1 MTPGFFTS
9 PARLVRRAVGYPR
22 VRQHLGEQDTT
33 AAELR
38 LALDAGILA
47 LDRRLLDVYALTET
61 ARREIQ
67 ERIVTLSALTEAAR
81 AESQQQAE
89 SIEETLA
96 APESPL
102 AELISA
108 EAHRIDSYLVHH
120 FTKLRKDLGLDLA
133 PSAPF
138 AADVDIVVPNAGFD
152 VSVPSF
158 ERDLVAAVA
167 GRDPAIVSPGV
178 RALVARELRPGAL
191 AVDAYA
197 SIGLHALA
205 MAENVGAGG
214 SVVCFE
220 PVSRVAV
227 SLRRTLVLNG
237 FAERADVRE
246 TALNSGSTLDA
257 QLASGTRVDMVRL
270 DLDGAEPLA
279 WRGAERVRTQN
290 PQIVVLMQW
299 SASRLAAS
307 GCRPAAFMAEIRSAG
322 FAPFQIA
329 ADDPAAPL
337 SPLEYDPASL
347 EAFGILLRRG

>member
-1 MTPGFFTS
+1 MTPRFLTS

-22 VRQHLGEQDTT
+22 VRQHLSEQDTT

-47 LDRRLLDVYALTET
+47 LDQRLLDLYALTET
-61 ARREIQ
+61 ARREFQ
-67 ERIVTLSALTEAAR
+67 ERILALSALTEAAR
-81 AESQQQAE
+81 AESQRQAA

-108 EAHRIDSYLVHH
+108 EAGRIDSYLVHH
-120 FTKLRKDLGLDLA
+120 VTKLRRDLA
-133 PSAPF
+133 LDQAPGPPF
-138 AADVDIVVPNAGFD
+138 AADVDVVFPYAGFD

-158 ERDLVAAVA
+158 ERDLVAALT
-167 GRDPAIVSPGV
+167 GRDPAIVSPGM
-178 RALVARELRPGAL
+178 RALLARELRPGAR

-205 MAENVGAGG
+205 MAENVGANG

-237 FAERADVRE
+237 FAQRADVRGV
-246 TALNSGSTLDA
+246 ALDSSSTLDA
-257 QLASGTRVDMVRL
+257 QLAPGTRVDMVRL
-270 DLDGAEPLA
+270 DLDGAEPLV

-290 PQIVVLMQW
+290 PQIVFLVQW

-329 ADDPAAPL
+329 ADDPAAGL
-337 SPLEYDPASL
+337 VPLEDDPASL
-347 EAFGILLRRG
+347 EACAILLRRG